1 MAAATRTLTY
11 GAGASFLALT
21 LLSPRSQRARMYLN
35 ALLYI
40 ASLGICSVFGVLV
53 SPIMTLLN
61 QRLNINYAV
70 ARSFSHLTGLLIGLR
85 FTVEGAEKFEKA
97 RPAVVVGNHQ
107 TGVDI
112 IYLGSVFPKQASIMA
127 KKVLK
132 YTPLLGQFMTL
143 AGAVFIDR
151 ANRKDAIAAFNQVS
165 KKMKKND
172 LSLFV
177 FPEGTRSNLPFPDL
191 LPFKKGAFHLA
202 VQAQVPIVP
211 VVCENY
217 HRFFDGKTRFEAG
230 TARIRV
236 LDPIDTKGMTMD
248 DVTELTTKV
257 RSLMLAELQRMDA
270 ELDEKDVSS
279 AIKGNKPKQFRLGG
293 LAKLASYIVGA
304 GTGPDVVSQVA
315 KQRRQMLKPG
325 TSGEK
330 AKDFGLVTEKG
341 KGKSTAVETTTT
353 DAEQRPNLD
362 HRTGGSH
369 SSEETDE
376 SAILVKRP

>member
-1 MAAATRTLTY
+1 MAVATRTLTY

-40 ASLGICSVFGVLV
+40 ASLGVCSVFGVLV
-53 SPIMTLLN
+53 SPIMTILN
-61 QRLNINYAV
+61 RRLDINYAV
-70 ARSFSHLTGLLIGLR
+70 ARSFKHLTNLLIGLR

-112 IYLGSVFPKQASIMA
+112 IYLGNVFPHRSSIMA

-151 ANRKDAIAAFNQVS
+151 ANRKDAIKAFDQVS
-165 KKMKKND
+165 KKMKKHD

-236 LDPIDTKGMTMD
+236 LDPIDTVGMTMD

-270 ELDEKDVSS
+270 ELDEQDVSS
-279 AIKGNKPKQFRLGG
+279 EIKGNKPKEQRLGG
-293 LAKLASYIVGA
+293 LVKLASYIVGA
-304 GTGPDVVSQVA
+304 GSGPDVASQVA

-325 TSGEK
+325 TTGEK
-330 AKDFGLVTEKG
+330 ATDFGLVSEKG
-341 KGKSTAVETTTT
+341 KAKSTAVQSSTTQ
-353 DAEQRPNLD
+353 AEQRPNLD
-362 HRTGGSH
+362 QRKSESH